1 MTTSSTSVAMT
12 TCPASSAK
20 GELFERVAA
29 NLFAVR
35 ARIASTGRDTATVR
49 IVAVTKTFAPQYVR
63 AAAAAGLKVMG
74 ENYVDELAEKR
85 DEVTDLALTWHY
97 LGALQS
103 NKIHRAVL
111 SADVLCGVSRLK
123 EIERIASTRGGAAIY
138 VQVDFTGSAQRNGA
152 APQAV
157 AALVQRGRALGLD
170 VRGLMTVA
178 PIDPEGARSAFRAT
192 TALADDLGLCERSM
206 GMTNDL
212 EAACELGSSEVRVGR
227 ALFGPREPVQPPDLT

>member
-12 TCPASSAK
+12 TYPASSAN
-20 GELFERVAA
+20 GELLERVAA
-29 NLFAVR
+29 NLVAVR

-63 AAAAAGLKVMG
+63 AAAAAGLEVMG
-74 ENYVDELAEKR
+74 ENYVEELVEKR

-123 EIERIASTRGGAAIY
+123 EIERIASTREGAAIY
-138 VQVDFTGSAQRNGA
+138 AQVDFTGSALRIGA
-152 APQAV
+152 APRAV
-157 AALVQRGRALGLD
+157 AALVERGRSIGLD

-178 PIDPEGARSAFRAT
+178 PIDPDGARSAFRAT
-192 TALADDLGLCERSM
+192 TVLADDLGLSERSM

-227 ALFGPREPVQPPDLT
+227 ALFGPRELVQPPDLT